1 MLCIRCST
9 DTKLSERKDGRCPS
23 CGGAFAFE
31 PRQGDPLS
39 DRQMQRAI
47 EVVSSEGE
55 VWWNEDHLYFELGR
69 RLLAPA
75 RRRARWVAGA
85 SLLGAA
91 FATAMGGWFVAWI
104 PALVGLWN
112 LPRGWARVEDV
123 LPRARF
129 DALFGRWTDAH
140 GRPSK
145 LIVRR
150 PLPPPDAQR
159 ALDPDIASYSF
170 DRAVICDRPR
180 TVDVLLA
187 NQFHFENN
195 CAVLGVGGY
204 PQATFALVRSMLK
217 QNPRL
222 RVYVL
227 HEASPAGCATAA
239 RVANDG
245 EWFGGRVR
253 VVDVGLSPRQAMA
266 MPRALWTRGP
276 ATTVRLDAHGFT
288 EAERRWL
295 EAGWSVELAVI
306 RPEQIVKR
314 LFRAIAE
321 ERELDQR
328 GGGDGGGG
336 GAGDDG
342 VGLWVQDRHAL
353 VTETQVVDGGGDSF
367 G

>member
-1 MLCIRCST
+1 MLCVRCQT
-9 DTKLSERKDGRCPS
+9 DSKYPERRDRRCPK

-31 PRQGDPLS
+31 PREGDPLS

-69 RLLAPA
+69 RMTLTA
-75 RRRARWVAGA
+75 RRRARLLAVVGGLPALLFFLAGA
-85 SLLGAA
+85 
-91 FATAMGGWFVAWI
+91 WW
-104 PALVGLWN
+104 VGL
-112 LPRGWARVEDV
+112 LPLLFGVVQAVRSLRRVEDV
-123 LPRARF
+123 WPRSRF
-129 DALFGRWTDAH
+129 EPLFARWTIAH
-140 GRPSK
+140 GRPTK

-170 DRAVICDRPR
+170 DRAVICDRAR

-195 CAVLGVGGY
+195 CAVLGIGGY
-204 PQATFALVRSMLK
+204 PQATFALVRAMLK

-222 RVYVL
+222 KVYVL
-227 HEASPAGCATAA
+227 HDASPAGCATAA
-239 RVANDG
+239 RVAKDG
-245 EWFGGRVR
+245 EWFEGRVR

-266 MPRALWTRGP
+266 MPKALWTQGP
-276 ATTVRLDAHGFT
+276 TTTLRLDDRAYT
-288 EAERRWL
+288 DRERRWL

-328 GGGDGGGG
+328 GSGGDAG
-336 GAGDDG
+336 GADD
-342 VGLWVQDRHAL
+342 VGMAVYSDHDAL
-353 VTETQVVDGGGDSF
+353 VTETTVIDGGGDSF